1 MQSLFEHR
9 LLGLTVVC
17 LALAGCGQSGTES
30 ADADATAESSTNL
43 ASSSSGDADAEFQ
56 PFPQVA
62 LETTHGRVTLELD
75 AEHAPE
81 TVRNFLSYVD
91 GGHYDGTLFHQV
103 DQGYVL
109 LGGSFT
115 TELAEKPSR
124 RPIRNE
130 AENGLKNVQ
139 GAIAMA
145 RAADQID
152 SSTCQFFINLAN
164 NADLDHQSLTAEGF
178 GYCVFGR
185 VVDGWDVIET
195 IAAIPVKSTDEFP
208 SLPAETVMIRSA
220 KRLR

>member
-1 MQSLFEHR
+1 MRSLFEPR
-9 LLGLTVVC
+9 FLAVAVLCLG
-17 LALAGCGQSGTES
+17 LAGCGQS
-30 ADADATAESSTNL
+30 DADSVASDSDTDSTANVTTSATSNA
-43 ASSSSGDADAEFQ
+43 ASELEL
-56 PFPQVA
+56 FPQVS

-75 AEHAPE
+75 GQHAPE
-81 TVRNFLSYVD
+81 TVRNFLAYVD

-115 TELAEKPSR
+115 PDLTEKPSG

-152 SSTCQFFINLAN
+152 SSTCQFFINLADN
-164 NADLDHQSLTAEGF
+164 SDLDHQSLTPEGF

-185 VVDGWDVIET
+185 VVGGWDVIET
-195 IAAIPVKSTDEFP
+195 IASIPVKSTDEFP